1 MYLRRKELMQPKEI
15 SVYRIDY
22 EIRDKDSGEAKL
34 WSACIAGYTQEEA
47 LEYLGKFLGK
57 TFKTIQFERRNRLDA
72 ITDPIRK
79 VIIDGYL
86 RETGQ
91 LKKDKKEEKKP
102 KTRGKSIIKK

>member
-1 MYLRRKELMQPKEI
+1 MQKKEI

-34 WSACIAGYTQEEA
+34 WSACIAAYSQEEA

-79 VIIDGYL
+79 VIIDAYKAQVA
-86 RETGQ
+86 E
-91 LKKDKKEEKKP
+91 KEPKVLGKEPKEPKEP
-102 KTRGKSIIKK
+102 KTRGKSIVKK